1 VRTLHLDE
9 EKYRERS
16 ELIQLKTQNS
26 KLKTHTPG
34 LDMKEGHTSGYEK
47 LQSKKS
53 LAEILDVAI
62 EFERTA
68 RDFYA
73 SLIPKV
79 SKQLRYLVEELA
91 EEEQRH
97 FDLFSELKARPDL
110 DKQIEAL
117 VEVPASD
124 KRFSD
129 AILLPDLG
137 ENPDDQAVLQ
147 YALGREHAAMEQYH
161 SLAENTAEGPIRELF
176 VYLANEETLHKN
188 QLERLYYETVHRGGV

>member
-1 VRTLHLDE
+1 
-9 EKYRERS
+9 
-16 ELIQLKTQNS
+16 
-26 KLKTHTPG
+26 
-34 LDMKEGHTSGYEK
+34 MKEGHNSGYEK

-73 SLIPKV
+73 GLIPKV
-79 SKQLRYLVEELA
+79 SKQIRYLVEELA

-110 DKQIEAL
+110 EKQVEAL

-137 ENPDDQAVLQ
+137 EHPDDQAVLQ
-147 YALGREHAAMEQYH
+147 YALGREHAAMEQYR
-161 SLAENTAEGPIRELF
+161 SLAENTAEGPIKELF
-176 VYLANEETLHKN
+176 VYLVNEETLHKN
-188 QLERLYYETVHRGGV
+188 QLERLYYETVHSGGV